1 MLKVTFRGLMAH
13 KLRLVLT
20 ALAVVLGVGF
30 IAGTYVLTDTM
41 NEAFDNLF
49 RESAQ
54 GVDVFVRDAS
64 DFESQFG
71 GSREPIA
78 AGLLQQ
84 VKSVDGVEIASGS
97 VEGYAQL
104 IDKEGEAITPGGPP
118 TLGFN
123 WGPEPLNPLDLREG
137 KPPRGPDE
145 VVIDANTAGEYGF
158 EVGDDVRVITL
169 EEPRVFVISGIA
181 RFGGE
186 ESLGGATLAL
196 FETSVAQELFRKG
209 DRYDSIEVAAS
220 EGISETELRNRI
232 QTLLPEGIEAQTAA
246 SVADEAS
253 DAIQE
258 GLAFFNTALLV
269 FAGVALFVGSFLIFN
284 TFSITVAQR
293 TREFALLRA
302 LGASGR
308 QVMSSVVIE
317 ALVVGLA
324 AAAVGLGAGVLIALG
339 LNSLLETF
347 GIDLPQGDLQI
358 RARTAIVALVVGV
371 VVTTASAVLPARR
384 AARISPMAALR
395 ESGPATYVLSRAR
408 VGLGVL
414 ITAFGAALLFAGLNL
429 ELDQEVAY
437 VGAGA
442 AVIFFGVATLAPVF
456 ARPLAAAIGTPVA
469 RLLRVPGRLAQQN
482 ATRNPKRTA
491 STAAALMIGLA
502 LVGFVGI
509 FADSSKTSTA
519 AVLDRTM
526 KADFLI
532 QSSSFASQVISPKL
546 AQELKERD
554 ELAAVT
560 PFRFA
565 QFKHAGA
572 SLFVVA
578 TDPLTLPQTAE
589 IGVVAG
595 DLENLADGGVFI
607 FEPTA
612 EGLGLRPGD
621 VYEMQFAATGR
632 QDVEVAG
639 LFSDK
644 TLVGSDYL
652 ISIETYDEN
661 IPQPTDTSIFLKA
674 APTIPLHAARGVVEE
689 VANDYPNV
697 EVTNQAEAKQT
708 YEEQIDQF
716 LGLVTALL
724 ALALIIALL
733 GITNTLALS
742 VYERTRELGLL
753 RAVGM
758 SRRQTKSMI
767 RWEAVIIVT
776 IGGVLGS
783 AIGIFFGW
791 ALVRAL
797 ADEGIT
803 EFTIPQ
809 GQLTVYMLLAV
820 LAGVVAAIPP
830 ARRAARLNVL
840 EAIAAE

>member
-1 MLKVTFRGLMAH
+1 MLKATLRGLLAH

-41 NEAFDNLF
+41 NAAFDNLF

-54 GVDVFVRDAS
+54 GVDVYVRDAS

-71 GSREPIA
+71 GSRQPIA
-78 AGLLQQ
+78 AEVLER
-84 VKSVDGVEIASGS
+84 VRAVDGVEIAAGS

-104 IDKEGEAITPGGPP
+104 IDKEGEAIAPGGPP

-123 WGPEPLNPLDLREG
+123 WGPEPLNPLGLRDGVPPEG
-137 KPPRGPDE
+137 PGE
-145 VVIDANTAGEYGF
+145 VVIDANTAAEYGF
-158 EVGDDVRVITL
+158 VVGDHVRVITL
-169 EEPRVFVISGIA
+169 EEPRRFEISGIA
-181 RFGGE
+181 TFGGE
-186 ESLGGATLAL
+186 ETLGGATLSL
-196 FETSVAQELFRKG
+196 FETQVAQELFRKG
-209 DRYDSIEVAAS
+209 SRYDSIEVAATDGVG
-220 EGISETELRNRI
+220 EMELRNRI
-232 QTLLPEGIEAQTAA
+232 QTVLPEGIEAQTAA

-284 TFSITVAQR
+284 TFAITVAQR

-308 QVMSSVVIE
+308 QVMTSVVIE
-317 ALVVGLA
+317 ALIVGLA
-324 AAAVGLGAGVLIALG
+324 AAVVGLGVGILIAMG
-339 LNSLLETF
+339 LNSLLAGF
-347 GIDLPQGDLQI
+347 GIDLPQGDLEV
-358 RARTAIVALVVGV
+358 RPRTAMVALVVGV
-371 VVTTASAVLPARR
+371 VVTTASAILPARR
-384 AARISPMAALR
+384 ASQISPMAALR
-395 ESGPATYVLSRAR
+395 ESGPATYRLSRGR
-408 VGLGVL
+408 VATGVL
-414 ITAFGAALLFAGLNL
+414 ITTFGAGLLFAGLNL

-442 AVIFFGVATLAPVF
+442 AVIFFGVSTLAPVF
-456 ARPLAAAIGTPVA
+456 ARPLAAAIGRPVA
-469 RLLRVPGRLAQQN
+469 ELLRVPGRLARQN

-509 FADSSKTSTA
+509 FADSSKTSTS

-532 QSSSFASQVISPKL
+532 QSNSFASQVISPKL
-546 AQELKERD
+546 AQELGDRD
-554 ELAAVT
+554 EISAVT
-560 PFRFA
+560 PLRFA
-565 QFKHAGA
+565 QFRHKG
-572 SLFVVA
+572 SNLFVVA
-578 TDPLTLPQTAE
+578 TDPLTLPQTAQ

-595 DLENLADGGVFI
+595 DLDDLAKGGVFI
-607 FEPTA
+607 YEPTA

-621 VYEMQFAATGR
+621 MYEMQFAATGR
-632 QDVEVAG
+632 QQVEVAG

-644 TLVGSDYL
+644 TLVGGDYL

-674 APTIPLHAARGVVEE
+674 APTVPLDAARTVVEE
-689 VANDYPNV
+689 VAGRYPNV
-697 EVTNQAEAKQT
+697 EVTNQAEAKET

-758 SRRQTKSMI
+758 SRRQTRSMI

-776 IGGVLGS
+776 IGGILGT

-803 EFTIPQ
+803 EFTIPE
-809 GQLTVYMLLAV
+809 GQLFLYMVLAV
-820 LAGVVAAIPP
+820 IAGIVAAIPP
-830 ARRAARLNVL
+830 ARRAAKLNLL